1 MNVYYFFK
9 RALTV
14 EKKII
19 TKKKLIKKNILKKL
33 VGYIKF
39 YFNEIYILK
48 KKKFTIMSYSICG
61 YSGSSHSGSDS
72 SDSEASEPRN
82 TISNIMYK
90 LEKLNFTHDF
100 GDSNLKEVD
109 VMHFNPWK
117 LTVR

>member
-1 MNVYYFFK
+1 
-9 RALTV
+9 
-14 EKKII
+14 
-19 TKKKLIKKNILKKL
+19 
-33 VGYIKF
+33 
-39 YFNEIYILK
+39 
-48 KKKFTIMSYSICG
+48 MSYSICG

-109 VMHFNPWK
+109 IMHFNPWK
-117 LTVR
+117 LTVRRNIINPSNWDIFYDNKILILKLKAFSGIVKRSKVFPREKYVKITDGRLRKIF